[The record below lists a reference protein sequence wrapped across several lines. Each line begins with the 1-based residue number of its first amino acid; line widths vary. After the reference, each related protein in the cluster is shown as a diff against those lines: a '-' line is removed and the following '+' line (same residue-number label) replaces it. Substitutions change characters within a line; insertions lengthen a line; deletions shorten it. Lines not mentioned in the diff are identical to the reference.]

1 VECACSTGDVKAP
14 YLDGKEA
21 TLAVSVMLFN
31 ASSLVIAIS
40 VNQGPQIAVPPTG
53 ASLDWAPQNQDPD
66 LGPKYAPGFP
76 APNVIGNKGVDVL
89 AAKIA
94 GVPVGGTPFQFS
106 LPADQPVGSVQIY
119 VFFASV
125 QSCSWLAVVDGKP
138 IAQQMKLSG
147 DVVML

>member
-1 VECACSTGDVKAP
+1 MQRAP
-14 YLDGKEA
+14 YRDGKEA
-21 TLAVSVMLFN
+21 IMAVSVMLFN

-66 LGPKYAPGFP
+66 LGPEYAPGFP
-76 APNVIGNKGVDVL
+76 APNVIGNAGVNVL

-94 GVPVGGTPFQFS
+94 GVPVGGMPFQFAI
-106 LPADQPVGSVQIY
+106 PAGQPVGSVQIY
-119 VFFASV
+119 VFFATV

-138 IAQQMKLSG
+138 ITQQMNLAG
-147 DVVML
+147 DVPML